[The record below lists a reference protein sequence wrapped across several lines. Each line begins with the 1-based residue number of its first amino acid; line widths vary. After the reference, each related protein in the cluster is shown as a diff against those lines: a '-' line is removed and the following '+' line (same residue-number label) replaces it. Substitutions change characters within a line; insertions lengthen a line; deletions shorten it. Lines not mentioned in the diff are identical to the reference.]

1 MVQAVV
7 FDLGKVLLDFDYA
20 IAARKIATRGKV
32 PAEALTHFISHNPLV
47 VRYETGLVTSEHF
60 YREICALTG
69 FRGDITEFGDLFSDI
84 FTPIEP
90 MIQLHA
96 ALRQRGM
103 PTYIF
108 SNTNEMVV
116 GYIRRAFP
124 FFANFDGYILSYEHH
139 VMKPD
144 ARLYEVIE
152 RQSGRRG
159 AEILYL
165 DDRPENVAAGA
176 ARGWKAIL
184 HECPEKSGSAIEK
197 LGLLNR
203 R

>member
-20 IAARKIATRGKV
+20 IAARKIAARGKI
-32 PAEALTHFISHNPLV
+32 PANDLTRFINHNPLV
-47 VRYETGLVTSEHF
+47 VRYETGLVSSEQF

-69 FRGDITEFGDLFSDI
+69 FRGDITEFGDLFSSI
-84 FTPIEP
+84 FAPIEP

-96 ALRQRGM
+96 ALHQRGM

-116 GYIRRAFP
+116 QYIRRAFP

-152 RQSGRRG
+152 RQSGRRD

-165 DDRPENVAAGA
+165 DDRPENIAAGA
-176 ARGWKAIL
+176 ARGWQTIL
-184 HECPEKSGSAIEK
+184 HESPQNSIAAIEK
-197 LGLLNR
+197 LGLSNH
-203 R
+203 